1 MQLPER
7 TVLLGFGPGGETA
20 VVGAES
26 ICELIEVASGRLIMR
41 LADANEHRLVGHSR
55 DGRVWLFQRHDG
67 AAPRFSKADLIE
79 RTTGPLT
86 DVPLEAAK
94 AEHEGPPSPN
104 SLSPDGRYCVLQSG
118 KPSNSV
124 VVWDLNN
131 NRIVALANDIRS
143 PVVFAPDGQFVC
155 GRAVEQSNLLR
166 VMDLRNGLVQTTLE
180 GPEYG
185 ILGGFGQVIELH
197 VSPDGSS
204 IAADFLPTRAIT
216 SPARDRWVWALPS
229 GQLQWQAPVIP
240 RGFGAHVLVT
250 PDHRIENP
258 LAGTFPV
265 SPTPGPT
272 GLPQRWFPE
281 FASSP
286 DGRVVLAPVEE
297 SNAGVLEQWA
307 KQLGLRLTSG
317 RSGYKIVGH
326 LFDSATER
334 HLGTI
339 PADLSDYL
347 PSGANLLTIQFMWT
361 SDGQKLGVTNREDKT
376 RTWQIWEIP
385 PRKSLTW
392 FCAGAALLAL
402 PTALVARW
410 RIHRLGA
417 L

>member
-1 MQLPER
+1 
-7 TVLLGFGPGGETA
+7 
-20 VVGAES
+20 
-26 ICELIEVASGRLIMR
+26 
-41 LADANEHRLVGHSR
+41 
-55 DGRVWLFQRHDG
+55 
-67 AAPRFSKADLIE
+67 
-79 RTTGPLT
+79 
-86 DVPLEAAK
+86 
-94 AEHEGPPSPN
+94 
-104 SLSPDGRYCVLQSG
+104 LQSG

-131 NRIVALANDIRS
+131 NRIAALANDIRS
-143 PVVFAPDGQFVC
+143 TVVFAPDGRFLC

-166 VMDLRNGLVQTTLE
+166 VVDLRSGILQTTLE

-185 ILGGFGQVIELH
+185 ILGGFGQVIGLH

-204 IAADFLPTRAIT
+204 IAADFLPTRAVT
-216 SPARDRWVWALPS
+216 WPPKDRWVWALPS
-229 GQLQWQAPVIP
+229 GQLQWQGPVIP

-265 SPTPGPT
+265 SPPGPG

-286 DGRVVLAPVEE
+286 DGRVVLVPVEE
-297 SNAGVLEQWA
+297 SKAGVLEQWA

-326 LFDSATER
+326 LFDSATGE
-334 HLGTI
+334 HLAAI

-347 PSGANLLTIQFMWT
+347 PSGANLLTIEFMWT
-361 SDGQKLGVTNREDKT
+361 PDGQKLAVTNREDKT
-376 RTWQIWEIP
+376 RTLQIWEIP

-402 PTALVARW
+402 PITVIARW
-410 RIHRLGA
+410 RMQTLRA
-417 L
+417 A